1 MVERRV
7 RGVRSLAST
16 SSKGFIHSFSI
27 GSSAWVCRTGI
38 TLSFRSER
46 RVLCRSPVCHSIV
59 NFETEQAATSGTCFA
74 AGLYQSA
81 KADESLKAARNP
93 VTIALHIRD
102 NDRG

>member
-46 RVLCRSPVCHSIV
+46 RVLCQSPVCHSIV
-59 NFETEQAATSGTCFA
+59 NSKPQQANQQRQICGRSIPNCEG
-74 AGLYQSA
+74 GRKS
-81 KADESLKAARNP
+81 ESSPKSCDNC
-93 VTIALHIRD
+93 VTH
-102 NDRG
+102 